1 MTQDELKKIIHYCPA
16 TGFIKRLDRKN
27 GNGSID
33 HYGYLIIKIKGVQYK
48 SHRLAWLYQ
57 YGSMPS
63 GVIDHMNGDKTD
75 NRICNLRD
83 VDQAENCRNAN
94 RSENPD
100 TGFKGVYIDSTNGL
114 KKRYATKI
122 NSKSF
127 RFYSAEEAY
136 AFRKAHL
143 GNVLSDSHF

>member
-16 TGFIKRLDRKN
+16 TGLIKRLDRKN

-63 GVIDHMNGDKTD
+63 GVIDHINGDKTD

-94 RSENPD
+94 RSKNPD
-100 TGFKGVYIDSTNGL
+100 TGFKGVHIDSTNGL
-114 KKRYATKI
+114 KKKYATKI
-122 NSKSF
+122 NGKSY
-127 RFYSAEEAY
+127 RFYSALDAY
-136 AFRKAHL
+136 NFRRFQL
-143 GNVLSDSHF
+143 CNVLSESHF